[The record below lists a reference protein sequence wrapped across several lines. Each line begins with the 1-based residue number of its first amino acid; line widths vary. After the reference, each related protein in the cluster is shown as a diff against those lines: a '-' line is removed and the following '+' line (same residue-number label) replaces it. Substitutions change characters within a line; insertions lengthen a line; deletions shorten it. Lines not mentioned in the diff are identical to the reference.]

1 MLSSTLPSTTSAAEP
16 SRSRH
21 GSTPPVIEEHPLPS
35 GERSMPELKTRL
47 HWLMGLRVAIVTL
60 MLGLSLAF
68 QSTRG
73 ESAPTFTALIVFTYT
88 ITIVYALV
96 LRRLTTAVAY
106 TAFIWVQVG
115 VDVILETVLIARTGG
130 VESPFAVL
138 YVITVTVASLVPHRR
153 VGIVTGAGCTLLFG
167 SITAVQYFGLL
178 NASSWLPPSKL
189 EGPEALQTFEVY
201 GLAFLVVGFLSGVL
215 ADELR
220 HADQSL
226 REKEQGLSRLQVF
239 HESIVR
245 SISSGVFT
253 TDQEGRI
260 TSFNPAAHEVTGYTF
275 PDVQGRLW
283 QEVFNWHPDGRS
295 HDADVTS
302 PPLRFEVDCFHAN
315 GSCLVLGMTVSPL
328 QEQGT
333 QRGLVGVFK
342 DLTQIRYL
350 EEEMRRREWLAN
362 LGEMSAGMAHEIR
375 NPLGALAGA
384 MQMLRQDV
392 GSDETSQK
400 LMDIAIR
407 EARRLDNIITEFLQ
421 YARPPALNL
430 AEQDLNK
437 VLADTLDLIQH
448 EARSRTGITIVSRLP
463 PTALVAKVDQDQ
475 LKQVFWNLSVNAFDA
490 MSGGGTLTIATGLR
504 RVEVG
509 GRRESVIE
517 ISFQDNGEG
526 IPKQNFDKIFLPF
539 FTTKKEG
546 SGLGLAQVHR
556 IVELHDG
563 WIKVESEVGAGARF
577 VVCLPQTPETGVHL
591 RHEGREPWKRF

>member
-1 MLSSTLPSTTSAAEP
+1 
-16 SRSRH
+16 
-21 GSTPPVIEEHPLPS
+21 
-35 GERSMPELKTRL
+35 MPELKTRL
-47 HWLMGLRVAIVTL
+47 HWLMGLRVVIVTV

-68 QSTRG
+68 HSTRG
-73 ESAPTFTALIVFTYT
+73 ESAPTFTALIVFTYAV
-88 ITIVYALV
+88 TIVYALV
-96 LRRLTTAVAY
+96 LRRLTSPAAHTVF
-106 TAFIWVQVG
+106 TWVQLA
-115 VDVILETVLIARTGG
+115 VDSIIETVLIVRTGG

-138 YVITVTVASLVPHRR
+138 YVVTVAVASLVPYRR
-153 VGIVTGAGCTLLFG
+153 VGILTGAACTCLFG
-167 SITAVQYFGLL
+167 GITVIQHFGFLQASI
-178 NASSWLPPSKL
+178 WLPPSEL
-189 EGPEALQTFEVY
+189 EGAEVLQTFEVY
-201 GLAFLVVGFLSGVL
+201 GLAFLVVGFLSGAL
-215 ADELR
+215 ADQLH

-226 REKEQGLSRLQVF
+226 REKEQGLTRLQVF

-253 TDQEGRI
+253 TDEEGRI
-260 TSFNPAAHEVTGYTF
+260 TSFNPAAHEVTGYPF
-275 PDVQGRLW
+275 AEVQGRLW
-283 QEVFNWHPDGRS
+283 QDVFNWHPEGPAQDPGVS
-295 HDADVTS
+295 S

-315 GSCLVLGMTVSPL
+315 GSCLVLGMTISPL

-350 EEEMRRREWLAN
+350 EEEMRRREWLAS

-392 GSDETSQK
+392 GSDETSQR

-407 EARRLDNIITEFLQ
+407 EARRLDHIITEFLQ
-421 YARPPALNL
+421 YARPPALNV
-430 AEQDLNK
+430 AQQDLNK

-448 EARSRTGITIVSRLP
+448 EARSRTGVSIASRLAP
-463 PTALVAKVDQDQ
+463 GPLVAQVDQDQ
-475 LKQVFWNLSVNAFDA
+475 LRQVFWNLAANAFDA
-490 MSGGGTLTIATGLR
+490 MPQGGTLTIATGLR

-509 GRRESVIE
+509 GRREDVIE
-517 ISFQDNGEG
+517 ISFHDSGEG

-563 WIKVESEVGAGARF
+563 WIKVESEVGGGAKF
-577 VVCLPQTPETGVHL
+577 VVCLPQSPEAGVRL